1 MAAATET
8 PTIDKVNL
16 KNIDSLAYSNITTTE
31 SEVKTQL
38 ESLKSGG
45 EVSQADLL
53 KLQFNIAKYTITA
66 STFSAL
72 VKEISDSLKQTA
84 NKIG

>member
-1 MAAATET
+1 MAD
-8 PTIDKVNL
+8 PVKNTIEKVNL
-16 KNIDSLAYSNITTTE
+16 NNIDTIASSNINSMETD
-31 SEVKTQL
+31 VKSQL
-38 ESLKSGG
+38 ENLKSGG